1 MFTVKLPLRCCR
13 NRFLDHLSGIA
24 FYLIILTFLSVMSNP
39 DIQKQQCVR
48 ALTVMF
54 GVHRWRMCLCLFVYD
69 MYNTK
74 CPTVT
79 PIEVCVNEYP

>member
-1 MFTVKLPLRCCR
+1 
-13 NRFLDHLSGIA
+13 
-24 FYLIILTFLSVMSNP
+24 MSNP
-39 DIQKQQCVR
+39 DIQKQQCVS

-54 GVHRWRMCLCLFVYD
+54 GVHRWRMCLFLFVYD